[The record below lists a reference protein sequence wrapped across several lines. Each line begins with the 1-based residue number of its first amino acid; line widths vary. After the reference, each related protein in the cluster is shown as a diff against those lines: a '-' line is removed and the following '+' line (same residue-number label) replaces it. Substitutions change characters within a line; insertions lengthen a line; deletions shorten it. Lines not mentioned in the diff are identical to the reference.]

1 VMTVYHDLKKTLRAL
16 TRLIVM
22 TCATLGLQGVILA
35 SLIGLRVKA
44 RKLNGTVGDRRAP
57 CRSVGG
63 LGDAVVTE
71 QMRRDL
77 RRDDNLP
84 MGFVKWRGG

>member
-1 VMTVYHDLKKTLRAL
+1 MTVYHDLKKTLRAL

-44 RKLNGTVGDRRAP
+44 RKLNVELSAIDGRLAAV
-57 CRSVGG
+57 SEG
-63 LGDAVVTE
+63 LAT
-71 QMRRDL
+71 
-77 RRDDNLP
+77 P
-84 MGFVKWRGG
+84 W